1 MGKVLKSATNPIG
14 FVANAAS
21 GGLIGYD
28 PSKGGIT
35 GGVVGQGLDKLS
47 GGAIKGALNSLQ
59 DVALGKETAATPN
72 EIIDMASPE
81 GRKLQEQLLGQYGQ
95 GIGKDVSGIAQQQVT
110 AQENQ
115 IMQNAADQKMRA
127 EQLVSQRGLGRTASG
142 IGAIL
147 NQQKGVADQ
156 IGAVRS
162 QLPGLQEQMRQQN
175 LNFASS
181 GINQVLNEQ
190 GQSKVLKMGQAA
202 QPRSGGLL
210 AAALPM
216 AGSVLG
222 GVAGSGGFNKY
233 FSGGQA

>member
-1 MGKVLKSATNPIG
+1 MGKIVKSATNPIG
-14 FVANAAS
+14 LVTNIAS
-21 GGLIGYD
+21 GGTIGFD
-28 PSKGGIT
+28 GNSFGKGVVLEAANKAT
-35 GGVVGQGLDKLS
+35 GGSLS
-47 GGAIKGALNSLQ
+47 KIGNSFK

-72 EIIDMASPE
+72 EVIDMASPE
-81 GRKLQEQLLGQYGQ
+81 GRKLQEQLLSQYGQ
-95 GIGKDVSGIAQQQVT
+95 GIGTDVSGIAQQQVA

-127 EQLVSQRGLGRTASG
+127 EQLVAQRGLGRTASG

-162 QLPGLQEQMRQQN
+162 QLPGLQEQIRQQN

-190 GQSKVLKMGQAA
+190 GQSKVLKLGQAA

-210 AAALPM
+210 AAALPL
-216 AGSVLG
+216 AGTVLG

-233 FSGGQA
+233 FSGGQG